1 MKPDSTSP
9 KRARAKIQA
18 LRQSG
23 TLNLRARKVLDR
35 LFLEED
41 FFDPQDL
48 RKPPVL
54 AVWTGLILVGILPSG
69 HSGCVHLEVRWM
81 VRIPQ

>member
-1 MKPDSTSP
+1 LEMAFDVG
-9 KRARAKIQA
+9 KR
-18 LRQSG
+18 S
-23 TLNLRARKVLDR
+23 D
-35 LFLEED
+35 
-41 FFDPQDL
+41 
-48 RKPPVL
+48 L